1 MYAIIG
7 GTGVYKVKDKVTVV
21 NVITPYGEVQLDK
34 LEMDSFP
41 IYFLSRHGKNHST
54 PPHKVNYRAN
64 IKALEMVG
72 VKYVFSTVAV
82 GSMNDNYAPGDLVL
96 INDFIDFTKL
106 REVTFFDGDDGVK
119 HVDMSEPY
127 CHVLSGLI
135 QDHCGEFGLKI
146 KGQATYLTTEGP
158 RFETKAEINMYK
170 NFADVVGM
178 TNVPEVVLAKEL
190 GMCYATVG
198 IITNW
203 CTGFKSEIAIH
214 EIQSSIYSN
223 KDALTQMFISIFK
236 NQNLNKNQC
245 QCEHALI
252 KL

>member
-7 GTGVYKVKDKVTVV
+7 GTGVYAIKDKVTAINVV
-21 NVITPYGEVQLDK
+21 TPYGEVLLDK
-34 LEMDSFP
+34 LESDSTA

-54 PPHKVNYRAN
+54 PPHKINYRAN
-64 IKALEMVG
+64 IKALEMLG

-82 GSMNDNYAPGDLVL
+82 GSMNNEYAPGDLVL

-106 REVTFFDGDDGVK
+106 REVTFFDGEEGVR

-127 CHVLSGLI
+127 CSYLSSFLLNRAN
-135 QDHCGEFGLKI
+135 EFELSI
-146 KGQATYLTTEGP
+146 KGQAVYLCTEGP

-170 NFADVVGM
+170 HFADVVGM

-203 CTGFKSEIAIH
+203 CTGFKNDISIH
-214 EIQSSIYSN
+214 EIQSSIHSN
-223 KDALTQMFISIFK
+223 KDALTKLFISIFK
-236 NQNLNKNQC
+236 NENLNKNQC
-245 QCEHALI
+245 QCENALI